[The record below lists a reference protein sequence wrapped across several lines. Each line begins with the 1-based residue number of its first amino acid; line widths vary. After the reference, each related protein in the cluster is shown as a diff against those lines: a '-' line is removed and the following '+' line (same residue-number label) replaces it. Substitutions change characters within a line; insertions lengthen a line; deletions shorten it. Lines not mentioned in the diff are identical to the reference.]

1 LTACF
6 LFPKVGNRAKKWF
19 FVGEIPLG
27 LAVQFAGIT
36 ALSLDAK
43 GRMTIPA
50 RYRDALVA
58 QSKGALAL
66 VESDDGC
73 LVLMAQSL
81 WEQKTASFS
90 ENDADNERRR
100 FWLGLSDTPEMDGQ
114 GRVLINPVLREG
126 AHIQRDVILLGV
138 GQHFEIWDSATLES
152 HKLSVRQRKRGGA

>member
-1 LTACF
+1 M
-6 LFPKVGNRAKKWF
+6 GNRAKKWF
-19 FVGEIPLG
+19 FVGEVFLG
-27 LAVQFAGIT
+27 APAQFSGIT

-50 RYRDALVA
+50 RHRDALVA

-73 LVLMAQSL
+73 LMLMAQSL

-90 ENDADNERRR
+90 ETDSDNERRR
-100 FWLGLSDTPEMDGQ
+100 FWLGLSDTPEMDSQ

-126 AHIQRDVILLGV
+126 AGIQRDVVLLGV
-138 GQHFEIWDSATLES
+138 GQHFEIWDASTLDA
-152 HKLSVRQRKRGGA
+152 HKQSVRQRKRGGA

>member
-1 LTACF
+1 M
-6 LFPKVGNRAKKWF
+6 GNRAKKWF
-19 FVGEIPLG
+19 FVGEVFLG
-27 LAVQFAGIT
+27 APAQFSGIT

-50 RYRDALVA
+50 RHRDALVA

-73 LVLMAQSL
+73 LMLMAQSL

-90 ENDADNERRR
+90 ETDSDNERRR
-100 FWLGLSDTPEMDGQ
+100 FWLGLSDTPEMDSQ

-126 AHIQRDVILLGV
+126 AGIQRDVVLLGV
-138 GQHFEIWDSATLES
+138 GQHFEIWDASTLDA
-152 HKLSVRQRKRGGA
+152 HKQSVRQRERGGA

>member
-1 LTACF
+1 M
-6 LFPKVGNRAKKWF
+6 GNRAKKWF
-19 FVGEIPLG
+19 FVGEISLG

-50 RYRDALVA
+50 RYRDALLA
-58 QSKGALAL
+58 QSKGSLAL
-66 VESDDGC
+66 IESDDGC
-73 LVLMAQSL
+73 LVLMAQSV

-90 ENDADNERRR
+90 QSDTDDELRR

-126 AHIQRDVILLGV
+126 ARIQRDVILLGV
-138 GQHFEIWDSATLES
+138 GHHFEIWDSATLES
-152 HKLSVRQRKRGGA
+152 HKQSVRQRKRGGA